1 MGARRRRRCPFLVGV
16 VLALVVAGC
25 SAVPEAQLSPRPTVQ
40 SSASPPNY
48 SQLGESIEKAIASGS
63 VGLDT
68 IGAVLI
74 SVDGQTV
81 LTHYRNGRRPDKTL
95 HMWSVTKSVTSA
107 LIGIALEEKIIGDL
121 DQTLGELLPRYRA
134 QMKGEIAGITLRQLM
149 TMSAGFQ
156 DELGT
161 PSLIG
166 DVFRQDGD
174 AVAFILRRALVS
186 SPGETFAYSS
196 SSAHLVTAVLAQALR
211 EADGSNPRTVLD
223 YAMEKL
229 FEPLGIDTR
238 HAYTARFRPDDVEP
252 FEKAGF
258 GWATDAQGI
267 NSGCCLLRLRPADML
282 KFGQLYL
289 DHGTW
294 HGRQLVP
301 KKWVADSVAPSPTSS
316 QYGYMWWLE
325 TTPSGDL
332 AYAAR
337 GSAGELILVV
347 PEHQL
352 VVAVASQPTKDYA
365 TDSEDVFA
373 LVSDVILKA
382 FA

>member
-1 MGARRRRRCPFLVGV
+1 
-16 VLALVVAGC
+16 
-25 SAVPEAQLSPRPTVQ
+25 
-40 SSASPPNY
+40 
-48 SQLGESIEKAIASGS
+48 
-63 VGLDT
+63 
-68 IGAVLI
+68 
-74 SVDGQTV
+74 
-81 LTHYRNGRRPDKTL
+81 
-95 HMWSVTKSVTSA
+95 
-107 LIGIALEEKIIGDL
+107 
-121 DQTLGELLPRYRA
+121 
-134 QMKGEIAGITLRQLM
+134 MKGEIAGITLRQLM

>member
-1 MGARRRRRCPFLVGV
+1 
-16 VLALVVAGC
+16 
-25 SAVPEAQLSPRPTVQ
+25 
-40 SSASPPNY
+40 
-48 SQLGESIEKAIASGS
+48 
-63 VGLDT
+63 
-68 IGAVLI
+68 
-74 SVDGQTV
+74 
-81 LTHYRNGRRPDKTL
+81 
-95 HMWSVTKSVTSA
+95 
-107 LIGIALEEKIIGDL
+107 
-121 DQTLGELLPRYRA
+121 
-134 QMKGEIAGITLRQLM
+134 
-149 TMSAGFQ
+149 
-156 DELGT
+156 
-161 PSLIG
+161 
-166 DVFRQDGD
+166 
-174 AVAFILRRALVS
+174 
-186 SPGETFAYSS
+186 
-196 SSAHLVTAVLAQALR
+196 
-211 EADGSNPRTVLD
+211 
-223 YAMEKL
+223 
-229 FEPLGIDTR
+229 
-238 HAYTARFRPDDVEP
+238 
-252 FEKAGF
+252 
-258 GWATDAQGI
+258 
-267 NSGCCLLRLRPADML
+267 ML

>member
-1 MGARRRRRCPFLVGV
+1 
-16 VLALVVAGC
+16 
-25 SAVPEAQLSPRPTVQ
+25 
-40 SSASPPNY
+40 
-48 SQLGESIEKAIASGS
+48 
-63 VGLDT
+63 
-68 IGAVLI
+68 
-74 SVDGQTV
+74 
-81 LTHYRNGRRPDKTL
+81 
-95 HMWSVTKSVTSA
+95 
-107 LIGIALEEKIIGDL
+107 
-121 DQTLGELLPRYRA
+121 
-134 QMKGEIAGITLRQLM
+134 
-149 TMSAGFQ
+149 
-156 DELGT
+156 
-161 PSLIG
+161 
-166 DVFRQDGD
+166 
-174 AVAFILRRALVS
+174 VS
-186 SPGETFAYSS
+186 SPGETFAYSN

-211 EADGSNPRTVLD
+211 EADGSNSRTVLD

-229 FEPLGIDTR
+229 FKPLGIDIR
-238 HAYTARFRPDDVEP
+238 NAYTARFRPDDVEP

-267 NSGCCLLRLRPADML
+267 NSGCCLLCLRPADTL

-289 DHGTW
+289 DHGAR

-325 TTPSGDL
+325 TTPSGDP

-337 GSAGELILVV
+337 GSGGELIVVV
-347 PEHQL
+347 PEHRL

-365 TDSEDVFA
+365 TDDQDVFA